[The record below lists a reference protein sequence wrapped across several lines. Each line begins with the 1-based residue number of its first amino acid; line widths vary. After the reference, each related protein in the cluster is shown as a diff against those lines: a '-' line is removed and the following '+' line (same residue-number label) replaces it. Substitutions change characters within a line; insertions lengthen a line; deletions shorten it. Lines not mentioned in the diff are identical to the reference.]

1 MQQCRKLLKEYRN
14 GNYKVRIFSDGTKV
28 RFSKDDEFCPKFPES
43 IDLKITNQCDLRCPM
58 CHEKSTPMGKE
69 GDLNH
74 PFLDTLVPGT
84 ELAIGGGNPLEHRDL
99 IPFLQKMKRKGIIC
113 NITVNQV
120 HLVKHKELIQMV
132 RLFKDGQEFKMSKRT
147 GNAVSMKELCED
159 CGVDAVRYFFVSRA
173 ASSHLDFDLDL
184 AGKMDSSN
192 PVYYAQYAHAR
203 LCAVLEKAKD
213 INLDIE
219 GKNLKEEKE
228 LKLLKVLC
236 DFPKE
241 IVQAA
246 EARAPFK
253 ITNYI
258 QKLATTIHE
267 FYTECRVIDETNLD
281 VTSSRL
287 ALCKAAKIVMSNAL
301 TTIGVSAPTKM

>member
-1 MQQCRKLLKEYRN
+1 
-14 GNYKVRIFSDGTKV
+14 
-28 RFSKDDEFCPKFPES
+28 
-43 IDLKITNQCDLRCPM
+43 
-58 CHEKSTPMGKE
+58 
-69 GDLNH
+69 
-74 PFLDTLVPGT
+74 
-84 ELAIGGGNPLEHRDL
+84 
-99 IPFLQKMKRKGIIC
+99 
-113 NITVNQV
+113 
-120 HLVKHKELIQMV
+120 
-132 RLFKDGQEFKMSKRT
+132 
-147 GNAVSMKELCED
+147 
-159 CGVDAVRYFFVSRA
+159 
-173 ASSHLDFDLDL
+173 
-184 AGKMDSSN
+184 MDSTN

-203 LCAVLEKAKD
+203 LSAVLERGSNVA
-213 INLDIE
+213 LDIE
-219 GKNLKEEKE
+219 GKGLKEEKE

-301 TTIGVSAPTKM
+301 TTIGVSAPSKM